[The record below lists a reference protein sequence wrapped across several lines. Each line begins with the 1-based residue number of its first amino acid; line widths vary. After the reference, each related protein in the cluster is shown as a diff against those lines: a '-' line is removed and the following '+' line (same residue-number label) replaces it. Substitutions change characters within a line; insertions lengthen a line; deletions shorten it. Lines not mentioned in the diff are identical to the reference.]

1 MKLHEAFSPDESKK
15 IYDNFLAIVN
25 DPKRR
30 DRLVRKYGKN
40 AENVAYGTAVNQVKK
55 QAANNIEEPQPE
67 ETMENNRLREMVIDA
82 LTEKKKSSAFTPEYD
97 DKFTDKR
104 KDLPDGLQKS
114 ILKKQGKLNEGVTD
128 EIEDYFELMIQ
139 TQPEDAL
146 ALIMDLVKNDGKN
159 WGEWINNIQADIVDT
174 AGGDYEGDIRGYREE
189 LEEDLDLG
197 HTDNEP
203 HMVKAELYKIGK
215 YAMELYKMVDQFEGP
230 QEVDFP
236 GWWQSKITTAKNM
249 ISSAKH
255 YLEFELKEPEIDA
268 MVGVASEEGAIDE
281 NIDDIDYRN
290 RNNVMRGIYDLAEKS
305 KDVESFKDK
314 WYKTYSRG
322 LQDKDADTDEWLE
335 TIFRRVNKSSKSIDE
350 KLKPSMGAGAYVD
363 DFRKS
368 AAPQFKGKS
377 KAKKNKMAVAAYLSA
392 KDKIKEAIL
401 AKLKNK

>member
-1 MKLHEAFSPDESKK
+1 MDFNSQDSQEIMKNFKSIIGSRLEKLDNEKGADGELYAYSIAVANQKK
-15 IYDNFLAIVN
+15 
-25 DPKRR
+25 
-30 DRLVRKYGKN
+30 
-40 AENVAYGTAVNQVKK
+40 KK
-55 QAANNIEEPQPE
+55 AKETPQDI
-67 ETMENNRLREMVIDA
+67 TMENNRLREMVIDA

-104 KDLPDGLQKS
+104 KNLPDGLQKS
-114 ILKKQGKLNEGVTD
+114 ILKKQGKLGEVNLGHNEISSIHQEGGSWIVSYRT
-128 EIEDYFELMIQ
+128 M
-139 TQPEDAL
+139 
-146 ALIMDLVKNDGKN
+146 DGKKEKVFQSEDEARKFASTLN
-159 WGEWINNIQADIVDT
+159 
-174 AGGDYEGDIRGYREE
+174 
-189 LEEDLDLG
+189 EDLDLG
-197 HTDNEP
+197 HTDDEP
-203 HMVKAELYKIGK
+203 HMIKAELAQIGK

-255 YLEFELKEPEIDA
+255 YLEFELQEPQIDA

-314 WYKTYSRG
+314 WYKIYSRG

-350 KLKPSMGAGAYVD
+350 KLKPSMGAGAYVK
-363 DFRKS
+363 DFKKS
-368 AAPQFKGKS
+368 DAPQFKGKS

>member
-1 MKLHEAFSPDESKK
+1 MKLHEAFSSDESKK

-30 DRLVRKYGKN
+30 DRLVSKYGKN

-82 LTEKKKSSAFTPEYD
+82 LTEKKKSFP
-97 DKFTDKR
+97 
-104 KDLPDGLQKS
+104 DLTGDGKVTKAD
-114 ILKKQGKLNEGVTD
+114 ILKARGV
-128 EIEDYFELMIQ
+128 EL
-139 TQPEDAL
+139 D
-146 ALIMDLVKNDGKN
+146 
-159 WGEWINNIQADIVDT
+159 
-174 AGGDYEGDIRGYREE
+174 
-189 LEEDLDLG
+189 EDLDLG

-203 HMVKAELYKIGK
+203 HMIKAELYRIGK

-255 YLEFELKEPEIDA
+255 YLEFELQEPQIDA

-363 DFRKS
+363 DFKKS
-368 AAPQFKGKS
+368 KAPQFKGKS

>member
-30 DRLVRKYGKN
+30 DRLVSKYGKN

-55 QAANNIEEPQPE
+55 QAANNIEEPQPQ
-67 ETMENNRLREMVIDA
+67 ETMEDTRLREMVIDA
-82 LTEKKKSSAFTPEYD
+82 LSEKKKKKEPF
-97 DKFTDKR
+97 
-104 KDLPDGLQKS
+104 KDLTGDNK
-114 ILKKQGKLNEGVTD
+114 ITYADVLKARGVELKEGVTD
-128 EIEDYFELMIQ
+128 EIEDYFEIMIQ
-139 TQPEDAL
+139 NQPEDAL
-146 ALIMDLVKNDGKN
+146 ALIMDLVRNDGKN
-159 WGEWINNIQADIVDT
+159 WSEWIDNIQADIVDT

-197 HTDNEP
+197 HTDDEP
-203 HMVKAELYKIGK
+203 HMIKAELYKIGK

-268 MVGVASEEGAIDE
+268 MVGVASEEGAVGE
-281 NIDDIDYRN
+281 E
-290 RNNVMRGIYDLAEKS
+290 MTPEKS
-305 KDVESFKDK
+305 RKKGMPFKNV
-314 WYKTYSRG
+314 
-322 LQDKDADTDEWLE
+322 A
-335 TIFRRVNKSSKSIDE
+335 VDE

-363 DFRKS
+363 DFKKS
-368 AAPQFKGKS
+368 DAPQFKGKS